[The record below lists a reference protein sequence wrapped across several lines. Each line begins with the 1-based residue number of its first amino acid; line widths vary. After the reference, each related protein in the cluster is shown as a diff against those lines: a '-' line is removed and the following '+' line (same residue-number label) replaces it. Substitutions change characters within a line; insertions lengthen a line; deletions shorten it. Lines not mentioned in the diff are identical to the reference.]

1 MFQSMGPPP
10 SPRYGLS
17 MTVIHNKIYVYGGD
31 SVTGKT
37 DDSAYVYTL
46 DCCRFYNINLSKVT
60 KKKYL

>member
-1 MFQSMGPPP
+1 MFQSMGSPP

-46 DCCRFYNINLSKVT
+46 DCCRFYSIKFIKS
-60 KKKYL
+60 Y